1 MAAATDRPALRKL
14 LAAVLLSGADF
25 DAFCLDYFPEVYQR
39 LDGTSDLRTK
49 QNLLLLL
56 IEPDELLAALRKAH
70 PDKVKRYEKTEETL
84 LERRSRELSERLEQ
98 LLKERVIVAAWASD
112 TSKIDAEIRRAQT
125 ELRHGPAL
133 HVGEVLSGKYQL
145 AASLGNGTFAEVWQ
159 AKVLGGADGET
170 VALKVLHG
178 RWCKDEIFIR
188 RFETGAKILE
198 QLEHPHIVRLLEPAT
213 ESQGFRY
220 LAMEYLAGGD
230 LHKAVLKDSLGQHRE
245 RWIRA
250 VLDVGRALDYA
261 HQKIPQLVH
270 RDVKPHNILLDEHGR
285 GKLCDFDLVLD
296 PSAARGTQ
304 TSQGLGTPDFAAP
317 EQARNAGRVDQR
329 ADVFGLAQTM
339 LFVLHGQSW
348 SEGRD
353 PQTPLLDQIET
364 TRAVK
369 EVLRRATEYYP
380 ANRTSTVA
388 KFCEELEAALK
399 VRESPAVVAVPVQV
413 TQVATESAPDAVFAP
428 TPVTVPDVTPKLAPT
443 VVTESKSEALG
454 ALTPLPVPPTS
465 VPGPA
470 ERRLPWGKNRWLG
483 VVVATAI
490 LGSSGVTIWR
500 MRSPAPGNRDVG
512 SGSLPTVIFDLAKPV
527 DLASRKDLA
536 EAADL
541 SVSEKN
547 IDQVATSDQ
556 GPTVDPP
563 KQTSPTPTPPPAKIP
578 GMVWVPPE
586 DKFMMGS
593 NSGDSDEKP
602 VHPEK
607 IQGFYMD
614 RTEVTMAQY
623 QACVTGGG
631 CTALAK
637 TVLHEGYSDA
647 NVKKW
652 SPFCN
657 VNQPDDRSQHPVNC
671 VDWNQA
677 AAYCKWVDK
686 RLPTE
691 KEWEYAARGSKEGRT
706 YPWGNEKPR
715 AGLLNACGS
724 ECVEM
729 LKKKEF
735 GTFSPMYSGNDTFET
750 TAPVGRVNG
759 DRSPFGVMDL
769 GGNVTEWVQ
778 DWYRDSYR
786 TSGGSTKNRSL
797 RGGSWLNGNPSF
809 VRAPFR
815 FRGSPVVRGNNV
827 GFRCARARTVAPPEL

>member
-1 MAAATDRPALRKL
+1 MAAAIERPALRML

-25 DAFCLDYFPEVYQR
+25 DAFCLDYFPDVYRR
-39 LDGTSDLRTK
+39 LEGTSDLRTK

-56 IEPDELLAALRKAH
+56 IEPDELLAALRTAH
-70 PDKVKRYEKTEETL
+70 PEKVKQYEKTEETL
-84 LERRSRELSERLEQ
+84 LERRSRELSERLAR
-98 LLKERVIVAAWASD
+98 LLQEREIVLAWTSD
-112 TSKIDAEIRRAQT
+112 ISKLDAELQRAHT
-125 ELRHGPAL
+125 ALRYGPSL

-159 AKVLGGADGET
+159 AKVLRGADGET

-188 RFETGAKILE
+188 RFETGAKILA
-198 QLEHPHIVRLLEPAT
+198 QLSHPHIVRLLVPAT
-213 ESQGFRY
+213 ESQGFHY

-261 HQKIPQLVH
+261 YQKIPQLVH

-285 GKLCDFDLVLD
+285 AKLCDFDLVLD

-304 TSQGLGTPDFAAP
+304 TYQGLGTPDFAAP
-317 EQARNAGRVDQR
+317 EQVRNAGRVDQR
-329 ADVFGLAQTM
+329 ADVYGLAQTM

-388 KFCEELEAALK
+388 KFCDELEAALK
-399 VRESPAVVAVPVQV
+399 VRESPAVVAVPVPV
-413 TQVATESAPDAVFAP
+413 KVMPVEIESAPDVVVEP
-428 TPVTVPDVTPKLAPT
+428 TPVTVLDVTPKLAPK
-443 VVTESKSEALG
+443 VVSESKSEAIGVLG
-454 ALTPLPVPPTS
+454 TPLPVPPTS
-465 VPGPA
+465 APRPA
-470 ERRLPWGKNRWLG
+470 ERRLQWGKNCWLG

-490 LGSSGVTIWR
+490 VGTTGVTIWR
-500 MRSPAPGNRDVG
+500 IRSPAPGHRDVG
-512 SGSLPTVIFDLAKPV
+512 SGLLPTVIFDRSKPV
-527 DLASRKDLA
+527 NLASRKDLA

-541 SVSEKN
+541 SVSVKKIEP
-547 IDQVATSDQ
+547 VAPSDQ
-556 GPTVDPP
+556 SQPVDPP

-578 GMVWVPPE
+578 GMIWIPE
-586 DKFMMGS
+586 GPFMMGS

-602 VHPEK
+602 VHAVMLT
-607 IQGFYMD
+607 GFYLD
-614 RTEVTMAQY
+614 RTEVTMAEY
-623 QACVTGGG
+623 QKCVQANG
-631 CTALAK
+631 CTELAK
-637 TVLHEGYSDA
+637 TVQYEGA
-647 NVKKW
+647 TEENIKKL
-652 SPFCN
+652 SQFCN
-657 VNQPDDRSQHPVNC
+657 ANQADRSRHPVNC

-677 AAYCKWVDK
+677 AAYCKWVGK

-691 KEWEYAARGSKEGRT
+691 EEWEYAARGKDGRK
-706 YPWGNEKPR
+706 YPWGTEAPR
-715 AGLLNACGS
+715 VGLLNACGS
-724 ECVEM
+724 ECVAM
-729 LKKKEF
+729 ARKR
-735 GTFSPMYSGNDTFET
+735 GMDWSSMYTGNDGWET
-750 TAPVGRVNG
+750 TAPVGSVKG
-759 DRSPFGVMDL
+759 DKSPFGVMDL
-769 GGNVTEWVQ
+769 GGNVTEWMQ

-786 TSGGSTKNRSL
+786 TSDGPTKNRSL
-797 RGGSWLNGNPSF
+797 RGGSWYRITPSDA
-809 VRAPFR
+809 RAPIRFR
-815 FRGSPVVRGNNV
+815 FSPVYRSGYV

>member
-1 MAAATDRPALRKL
+1 MAAAIDRPALRQL

-84 LERRSRELSERLEQ
+84 LERRSRELSERLER

-230 LHKAVLKDSLGQHRE
+230 LHKAVLKDSLGQNRE

-296 PSAARGTQ
+296 PRAARDTQ

-317 EQARNAGRVDQR
+317 EQARNAVRVDQR
-329 ADVFGLAQTM
+329 ADVYGLAQTM

-348 SEGRD
+348 SDGRD

-369 EVLRRATEYYP
+369 DVLRRATEYYP
-380 ANRTSTVA
+380 AKRTSTVA
-388 KFCEELEAALK
+388 KFCEELEAALQ
-399 VRESPAVVAVPVQV
+399 VRESPTVVAVPVHVAQV
-413 TQVATESAPDAVFAP
+413 ETESAPDADLQP
-428 TPVTVPDVTPKLAPT
+428 TPVTVPDVTPQPAPLVVSPAPT
-443 VVTESKSEALG
+443 VVTESKSEAVGVLG
-454 ALTPLPVPPTS
+454 TPLPVPPTS
-465 VPGPA
+465 APGPA
-470 ERRLPWGKNRWLG
+470 ERRLQWGKNRWLG
-483 VVVATAI
+483 AVVATAI
-490 LGSSGVTIWR
+490 LGTSGVTIWR
-500 MRSPAPGNRDVG
+500 MRSPAQGNRDVG
-512 SGSLPTVIFDLAKPV
+512 SSSLPTVRLDLAKPV
-527 DLASRKDLA
+527 DLSSRKDLA

-541 SVSEKN
+541 SVSVPKIEPA
-547 IDQVATSDQ
+547 VPSDQ
-556 GPTVDPP
+556 SQPVDPP
-563 KQTSPTPTPPPAKIP
+563 KQTLPTPAPPPAKIH
-578 GMVWVPPE
+578 GMIWIPE
-586 DKFMMGS
+586 GLFMMGS
-593 NSGDSDEKP
+593 NSGDDDEKP
-602 VHPEK
+602 VDEEK
-607 IQGFYMD
+607 VTGFYLD
-614 RTEVTMAQY
+614 RTEVKMTQY
-623 QACVTGGG
+623 QACVQAGG
-631 CTALAK
+631 CTGLAK
-637 TVLHEGYSDA
+637 TVQWEGGDA
-647 NVKKW
+647 EWVKKW

-677 AAYCKWVDK
+677 AAYCKWVAK
-686 RLPTE
+686 RLPLE
-691 KEWEYAARGSKEGRT
+691 KEWEYAARGKDGRR
-706 YPWGNEKPR
+706 YPWGTEAPR

-729 LKKKEF
+729 LKKKGI
-735 GTFSPMYSGNDTFET
+735 GTFSPMYSGNDLFET
-750 TAPVGRVNG
+750 TAPVGSVKG

-778 DWYRDSYR
+778 DWYRNSYR
-786 TSGGSTKNRSL
+786 TSHGPTKMRSV
-797 RGGSWLNGNPSF
+797 RGGSWYRYDPPYA
-809 VRAPFR
+809 RAPNR
-815 FRGSPVVRGNNV
+815 YGVSPMDRYSGV
-827 GFRCARARTVAPPEL
+827 GFRCARTK